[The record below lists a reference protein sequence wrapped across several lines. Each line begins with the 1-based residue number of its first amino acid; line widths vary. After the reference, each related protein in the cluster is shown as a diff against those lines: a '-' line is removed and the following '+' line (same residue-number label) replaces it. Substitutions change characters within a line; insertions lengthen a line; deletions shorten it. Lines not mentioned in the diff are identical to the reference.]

1 VNGVSDTL
9 SVFGGD
15 LIQITDNIYY
25 MPSNLEQPMNNK
37 EIKTNVLFL
46 AGVTAIMWGLTGIFI
61 HLLHSIHPLIIIMIR
76 LSIALGVITPFF
88 LLSPSNRKKLKLAS
102 IQPVAYF
109 LSFLLIGYYLLATIA
124 FQMSSVAEAALFIS
138 ASPLFI
144 LIFRWVKNDTPALIE
159 IVGALISISGISLI
173 VMDKINTSNSI
184 SLYNF
189 IGDISA
195 MCAAALTAFY
205 SYTYSNLNKNNTAPE
220 TIGISMLTFALG
232 TITLTLIVFSTSI
245 SLEFKHIDS
254 KAILPFLGLGILST
268 AIPTIG
274 FAVASKHLP
283 AIITSTISL
292 FIPIFA
298 GLFAFL
304 ILDEILPTMFIPGS
318 ILVLG
323 GIAMIVHKNS
333 KAK

>member
-1 VNGVSDTL
+1 
-9 SVFGGD
+9 
-15 LIQITDNIYY
+15 
-25 MPSNLEQPMNNK
+25 
-37 EIKTNVLFL
+37 
-46 AGVTAIMWGLTGIFI
+46 
-61 HLLHSIHPLIIIMIR
+61 
-76 LSIALGVITPFF
+76 
-88 LLSPSNRKKLKLAS
+88 
-102 IQPVAYF
+102 
-109 LSFLLIGYYLLATIA
+109 
-124 FQMSSVAEAALFIS
+124 MSSVEVAALFIS